1 MFGHAACKVCACN
14 VFEKRCFESKCAC
27 ADVYVRKKSRAVITR
42 TWLNTDLKGENKSMR
57 KLTYFLL
64 FLQKESNSIYHE
76 TEKVILVYKTR
87 FKQIFTHNFKPII
100 GGAEIYLT
108 QLKLFKK
115 YFLRFFKTLLLLRK
129 EIFIENI

>member
-27 ADVYVRKKSRAVITR
+27 ADVYVRKNRVQWLHERGWTLTLRVR
-42 TWLNTDLKGENKSMR
+42 TKVWENWHI
-57 KLTYFLL
+57 FLL

-87 FKQIFTHNFKPII
+87 FKQIFTHNFKPI

-129 EIFIENI
+129 WIFIENI